1 MENLRKLLNEFKC
14 TLNEGSYDDFMD
26 NYGTQTSQLLSKIK
40 AKSGEF
46 MKNQDKYSEN
56 EHMAKMKEWESDL
69 SNYDKNIV
77 EAIIEMY
84 LGTEYSTREVAEM
97 AMDNQDRNGTEMKQV
112 VNAMEESLE
121 EFDY

>member
-14 TLNEGSYDDFMD
+14 SLNEGSYDDFMD

-56 EHMAKMKEWESDL
+56 EHMAKMKE
-69 SNYDKNIV
+69 
-77 EAIIEMY
+77 
-84 LGTEYSTREVAEM
+84 
-97 AMDNQDRNGTEMKQV
+97 
-112 VNAMEESLE
+112 
-121 EFDY
+121 